1 MIVAHKEDCEAIVP
15 SAPGFEGASMRALI
29 GPDQGW
35 QGHVMRLV
43 ALEKDGHTSRH
54 SHPWPHINYF
64 SQGEG
69 ILFLDGKE
77 HPVHAGSYAYVPAN
91 TEHQFT
97 NTGQE
102 RLEFI
107 CIVPEEGHK

>member
-77 HPVHAGSYAYVPAN
+77 HPVHGRII
-91 TEHQFT
+91 
-97 NTGQE
+97 
-102 RLEFI
+102 RLRPGKHGTS
-107 CIVPEEGHK
+107 VHKYRARTA